1 MGPDSVPVLDLIIAF
16 LLISMI
22 TVTYSV
28 PQELS
33 TKHALFQK
41 YYEEFIFQQTV
52 LNSNVS
58 YCTNSN
64 MTLLGKE
71 YLIKIV
77 NNTSLKT
84 APNDDETNENPGL
97 PILFLSCGDVNVK
110 IYKNK

>member
-22 TVTYSV
+22 TVTYSA

-58 YCTNSN
+58 YCTDSN

-77 NNTSLKT
+77 DNTSLKI
-84 APNDDETNENPGL
+84 APTDETNESPGL